1 MSATQPHPD
10 DTLGIEAFEVRPG
23 LSFFAPS
30 EHELKWQYE
39 EIFAGGGYEEI
50 TLPEQAFVIDAG
62 ANIGLFS
69 YLVKQ
74 LRPDARIHAFEPMP
88 DTLRALRANIA
99 YHRLDGVEIEAC
111 ALGATREE
119 GARFTYYPSL
129 PANSTRYP
137 DEKDLQKRA
146 LAEVL
151 PPEEI
156 ELQYTGRPVDV
167 RVERL
172 SSHLKPDRVIDLL
185 KVDVEGAELE
195 VLHGI
200 DPGHWALVRQVV
212 LEVQDLDDRLA
223 QVCDLV
229 GRHGLAPQVRP
240 SPMIPESV
248 RTFMVHAAR

>member
-1 MSATQPHPD
+1 MSATEPHPD
-10 DTLGIEAFEVRPG
+10 DTPGIEAFEVRPG

-30 EHELKWQYE
+30 EHELAWQYE

-50 TLPEQAFVIDAG
+50 TLPERAFVIDAG
-62 ANIGLFS
+62 ANVGLFS
-69 YLVKQ
+69 FLVKQ
-74 LRPDARIHAFEPMP
+74 SRPDAQIHAFEPMP

-99 YHRLDGVEIEAC
+99 HHRLEGIEVEDC
-111 ALGATREE
+111 ALGSAREE
-119 GARFTYYPSL
+119 RARFTYYPGL
-129 PANSTRYP
+129 PGNSTRYP
-137 DEKDLQKRA
+137 EEKDLQKQA
-146 LAEVL
+146 LAAVL

-156 ELQYTGRPVDV
+156 ELQYTGRTVDV

-172 SSHLKPDRVIDLL
+172 SSFLKPDRVIDLL

-195 VLHGI
+195 VLHGV
-200 DPGHWALVRQVV
+200 DDAHWGLVRQVV

-223 QVCDLV
+223 RVCDLV
-229 GRHGLAPQVRP
+229 RRQGLRPQVRP